1 MIKSKLKKI
10 IKKISV
16 RKINFSDSQDLIKS
30 QALDSLS
37 IMILISEIEKNF
49 KIKIKMSK
57 FKLNDFRTINNL
69 NKLIKN
75 YEKNSR

>member
-10 IKKISV
+10 IKKISAK
-16 RKINFSDSQDLIKS
+16 KINVSDSQDLIKS

-49 KIKIKMSK
+49 KIKIKISK
-57 FKLNDFRTINNL
+57 FKLKDFRTINNL
-69 NKLIKN
+69 YKFIKN
-75 YEKNSR
+75 NEKNSR

>member
-10 IKKISV
+10 IKKISAK
-16 RKINFSDSQDLIKS
+16 KINVSDNQDLVKT

-37 IMILISEIEKNF
+37 IMILISEIEKHF
-49 KIKIKMSK
+49 KIKIKMAK
-57 FKLNDFRTINNL
+57 FKLKDFRTVNNL
-69 NKLIKN
+69 DKFIRK